1 MMLIPACCTNGIIC
15 SVTTVLSEP
24 THHTKNAMH
33 RILLYSPDVVGHPR
47 VYCRVIADALAGS
60 PCELVL
66 AMGFTEAVGLAH
78 SPDIQPLVSREH
90 VRVVD
95 TREHSASGTPHLTAE
110 ELATL
115 QRTLGI
121 TTTLFIEADK
131 SNSEFTRIATGAAP
145 RLHGR
150 NLGIFS
156 NAAEW
161 YPGEDSFTGLP
172 RRILASTLR
181 TTLGNIKRALFEH
194 RQSPKY
200 FYEKIILGARV
211 LDEVLV
217 KDERLADWYGPPV
230 YWMPEI
236 SRAAPA
242 PETKAEAEE
251 VLLRESELRVFLA
264 NNTSREPVLYFGD
277 AAYYKGYDLF
287 LQFVASTPST
297 CAIHPGR
304 TYDPQQRSYFQ
315 YNVEALRRQLKTEGR
330 LYETNDYVH
339 IHRLKEL
346 YFRAVRLY
354 ITTHRLA
361 LSSSTVIQALELGTP
376 VLVPDRGLLGHRV
389 RTHQLGGVYA
399 YEDLP
404 DLRKQAEALWRSNLD
419 RFAPAA
425 LLFWQRFSDQA
436 IQEFF
441 RRRLLAPPN

>member
-1 MMLIPACCTNGIIC
+1 MTMN
-15 SVTTVLSEP
+15 
-24 THHTKNAMH
+24 

-47 VYCRVIADALAGS
+47 VYCRVIADALAAS
-60 PCELVL
+60 TCELVM

-78 SPDIQPLVSREH
+78 SPDIEPLVTRER
-90 VRVVD
+90 VRVLG
-95 TREHSASGTPHLTAE
+95 TREYSASGKPHLTAE

-115 QRTLGI
+115 QRTLSI

-131 SNSEFTRIATGAAP
+131 SNAEFTRIATGAAP
-145 RLHGR
+145 RVHGR

-172 RRILASTLR
+172 RRILAPKLR
-181 TTLGNIKRALFEH
+181 TTLGNIKRAVFQY
-194 RQSPKY
+194 RQSRKY
-200 FYEKIILGARV
+200 FYEKVILGARV
-211 LDEVLV
+211 LDEILV

-236 SRAAPA
+236 SRPVPG
-242 PETKAEAEE
+242 PETPAEAQE
-251 VLLRESELRVFLA
+251 VLLREGELRAFLA
-264 NNTSREPVLYFGD
+264 NNTGREPVLYFGD

-287 LQFVASTPST
+287 LQFIASTPST

-304 TYDPQQRSYFQ
+304 TYDLQQRGYFQ
-315 YNVEALRRQLKTEGR
+315 YDVEALRTQLKKEGR

-346 YFRAVRLY
+346 YFRVVRLY

-361 LSSSTVIQALELGTP
+361 LSSSTVIQALELGKP

-389 RTHQLGGVYA
+389 RTNQLGGVYA
-399 YEDLP
+399 YENLN
-404 DLRKQAEALWRSNLD
+404 DLRVKAEALWRSDLD
-419 RFAPAA
+419 RFTATA
-425 LLFWQRFSDQA
+425 LSFWQRFSDESIQA
-436 IQEFF
+436 FF
-441 RRRLLAPPN
+441 RQRLLGLPG

>member
-1 MMLIPACCTNGIIC
+1 MTMN
-15 SVTTVLSEP
+15 
-24 THHTKNAMH
+24 

-47 VYCRVIADALAGS
+47 VYCRVIADALAAS
-60 PCELVL
+60 TCELVM

-78 SPDIQPLVSREH
+78 SPDIEPLVTRER
-90 VRVVD
+90 VRVLG
-95 TREHSASGTPHLTAE
+95 TREYSASGKPHLTAE
-110 ELATL
+110 ELVTL
-115 QRTLGI
+115 QRALGI

-131 SNSEFTRIATGAAP
+131 SNAEFIRVAAGAAP

-172 RRILASTLR
+172 RRILAPKLR
-181 TTLGNIKRALFEH
+181 TTLGNIKRAVFQY
-194 RQSPKY
+194 RQSRKY
-200 FYEKIILGARV
+200 FYEKVILGARV
-211 LDEVLV
+211 LDEILV

-236 SRAAPA
+236 SRPVPG
-242 PETKAEAEE
+242 PETPAEAQE
-251 VLLRESELRVFLA
+251 VLLREGELRAFLA
-264 NNTSREPVLYFGD
+264 NNTGREPVLYFGD

-287 LQFVASTPST
+287 LQFIASTPST

-304 TYDPQQRSYFQ
+304 TYDLQQRGYFQ
-315 YNVEALRRQLKTEGR
+315 YDVEALRTQLKKEGR

-346 YFRAVRLY
+346 YFRVVRLY

-361 LSSSTVIQALELGTP
+361 LSSSTVIQALELGKP

-389 RTHQLGGVYA
+389 RTNQLGGVYA
-399 YEDLP
+399 YENLN
-404 DLRKQAEALWRSNLD
+404 DLRVKAEALWRSDLD
-419 RFAPAA
+419 RFTATA
-425 LLFWQRFSDQA
+425 LSFWQRFSDESIQA
-436 IQEFF
+436 FF
-441 RRRLLAPPN
+441 RQRLLGLPG

>member
-1 MMLIPACCTNGIIC
+1 MN
-15 SVTTVLSEP
+15 
-24 THHTKNAMH
+24 K
-33 RILLYSPDVVGHPR
+33 ILLYSPDVAGHPR
-47 VYCRVIADALAGS
+47 VYCRVIADALAAS
-60 PCELVL
+60 PCELVIAL
-66 AMGFTEAVGLAH
+66 GFTEKVGLAH
-78 SPDIQPLVSREH
+78 SPDIQPLVMRER
-90 VRVVD
+90 VRVLD
-95 TREHSASGTPHLTAE
+95 TREHSACGMPHLAAE
-110 ELATL
+110 ELVAL
-115 QRTLGI
+115 QRAFGI

-131 SNSEFTRIATGAAP
+131 SNAEFARIATGVAP

-172 RRILASTLR
+172 RRILAPTLR
-181 TTLGNIKRALFEH
+181 TTLGNIKRALFQY
-194 RQSPKY
+194 RQSAKY
-200 FYEKIILGARV
+200 FYEKVILGTRV

-217 KDERLADWYGPPV
+217 KDERLADWHGPPV

-242 PETKAEAEE
+242 PETLAEADE
-251 VLLRESELRVFLA
+251 VLLRESELRAFLA
-264 NNTSREPVLYFGD
+264 GNTGRDPVLYFGD

-304 TYDPQQRSYFQ
+304 TYDLQQRGYFQ
-315 YNVEALRRQLKTEGR
+315 YDVEALRTQLKREGR

-346 YFRAVRLY
+346 YFRVVRLY

-361 LSSSTVIQALELGTP
+361 LSSSTVIQALELGKP

-389 RTHQLGGVYA
+389 RANHLGDVYA
-399 YEDLP
+399 YENLA
-404 DLRKQAEALWRSNLD
+404 DLREKAEALWRNDLE

-425 LLFWQRFSDQA
+425 LSFWQRFSDES
-436 IQEFF
+436 IQTFF
-441 RRRLLAPPN
+441 RQRLLAASDQMN